1 MSSKDLTE
9 ALHAL
14 TVQAQGTDAGPP
26 AMKTRGLAG
35 KTRASALLAGASS
48 AAGQTFTLGGELTIV
63 SSDGLISIYFPE
75 TLKTDLGA
83 KTQTLGVVVS
93 E

>member
-14 TVQAQGTDAGPP
+14 TVQAQGVNAGPA
-26 AMKTRGLAG
+26 AMKTRGLAD

-48 AAGQTFTLGGELTIV
+48 QGGLDFTLGGTLTV
-63 SSDGLISIYFPE
+63 ASSDGLITLYFPE
-75 TLKTDLGA
+75 TMKTDLGG